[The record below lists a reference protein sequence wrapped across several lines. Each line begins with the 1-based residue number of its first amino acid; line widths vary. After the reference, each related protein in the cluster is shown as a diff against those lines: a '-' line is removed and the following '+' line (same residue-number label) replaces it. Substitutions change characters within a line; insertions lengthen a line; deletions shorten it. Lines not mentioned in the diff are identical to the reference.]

1 MQCRTFLLVAFK
13 RSITGA
19 IQRFIHSRYLLSL
32 RESFIALLPY
42 FISAALGVLLFSL
55 ASNIAVINDVVVLKT
70 TIESAANIILMLF
83 PVMVSISIG
92 FHLSKNLATNGVVG
106 AILALL
112 CFCVHSHFLQ
122 YSNEQFVL
130 NPTGSSAYAVVIPS
144 LTSWLLSLGVRFFNQ
159 FNGMFGSLSGF
170 LKDKFLLILPFS
182 AVFFSLFL
190 VMPLFDWLG
199 SQIALVLSPDLEN
212 SSVAQLTFQRM
223 LVTHL
228 LWFVGIHGDNMFSM
242 LFEQSYLNQD
252 ILPGLSA
259 KTFYDV
265 FVLIGGTGCFAG
277 LILAALTLKK
287 GAHERNIAQLSIPFT
302 AFNFCEIIVFALP
315 IFFNPI
321 LFIPFLLVPTINFLF
336 SYLFLSSGLIA
347 YSDMSI
353 SWMTPTL
360 INGYMIGADLN
371 AMLLQACLIGI
382 NALIYWPFLQWSAKK
397 TDYHSAVEAL
407 SSKLK
412 LSEQFAEH
420 SESRFI
426 SRQQQTYESTVEL
439 QSVLAELSAGELQLH
454 YQPQID
460 LQDNQVVG
468 FEALL
473 RLKTCEGLIKGPY
486 FLTTLQAHNQT
497 ELIDLWVMQ
506 QAAKDLANWQAHGV
520 NPVISINLNPDV
532 PTKLN
537 LVHQLCALFSPFK
550 GQVKVEI
557 IESSYLEDQ
566 TLVAQHIELLNE
578 HGITTVIDD
587 FGTGYSSLFMLA
599 NLPVKK
605 VKLDR
610 QFLMQIESKEG
621 ALLYQ
626 HVTQLLLQLGYQI
639 VAEGI
644 ETPHELAWV
653 KQLGIPIGQGW
664 YFEKALP
671 FEQVQD
677 YKVGE

>member
-1 MQCRTFLLVAFK
+1 MAFK
-13 RSITGA
+13 RSIAGA
-19 IQRFIHSRYLLSL
+19 IQRLIHSRYLLSL

-42 FISAALGVLLFSL
+42 FISAALGILLLNLVSNLSFIKDLLSL
-55 ASNIAVINDVVVLKT
+55 GIIIS
-70 TIESAANIILMLF
+70 SAANTILMLF
-83 PVMVSISIG
+83 PIMVSISIG
-92 FHLSKNLATNGVVG
+92 FHLSKNLGANGIVG
-106 AILALL
+106 AMLALL

-122 YSNEQFVL
+122 FIDEQFVL
-130 NPTGSSAYAVVIPS
+130 NPTGSSAYAVIIPS
-144 LTSWLLSLGVRFFNQ
+144 LTSWWFSIGVGLFNRFGGLFD
-159 FNGMFGSLSGF
+159 SLSGF

-190 VMPLFDWLG
+190 VIPLFDWLG
-199 SQIALVLSPDLEN
+199 SYIALVLSPDYEN
-212 SSVAQLTFQRM
+212 ASVAQLTFERM

-242 LFEQSYLNQD
+242 LFDQSYLSQD

-321 LFIPFLLVPTINFLF
+321 LFIPFLLVPTINFLL
-336 SYLFLSSGLIA
+336 SYLFLSSGWIA
-347 YSDMSI
+347 YTDASI

-360 INGYMIGADLN
+360 INGYMIGNDLN
-371 AMLLQACLIGI
+371 AMMLQVCLIAI
-382 NALIYWPFLQWSAKK
+382 NAVIYWPFLQWGAKK
-397 TDYHSAVEAL
+397 ADYHSAVEAL

-412 LSEQFAEH
+412 LAEQFAEH

-426 SRQQQTYESTVEL
+426 SRQQQTHESTIEL
-439 QSVLAELSAGELQLH
+439 QTVLAELSAGELQLH

-460 LQDNQVVG
+460 LQTNEVIG

-473 RLKTCEGLIKGPY
+473 RLKTPQGLIKGPY
-486 FLTTLQAHNQT
+486 FLSTLLTHQQT

-506 QAAKDLANWQAHGV
+506 QAAKDLATWQANGA

-532 PTKLN
+532 LTKLN
-537 LVHQLCALFSPFK
+537 LVHQLCELFSPFK

-566 TLVAQHIELLNE
+566 ALVAHHIELLNE
-578 HGITTVIDD
+578 HGIITVIDD

-599 NLPVKK
+599 NLPVKQ

-610 QFLMQIESKEG
+610 QFLMQIETKEG
-621 ALLYQ
+621 ELLYQ

-671 FEQVQD
+671 FEQVQG
-677 YKVGE
+677 YKVNQ